1 MYQYL
6 SERTGKPHL
15 YAVYDTAAASRNRA
29 ADRGAAPARFRPPT
43 AATACGKQK
52 KKTQTAESTKQTKYI
67 YSRQECVFFILLPL
81 RVSNSCGALTDSA
94 ISIFSRLNLKFY
106 KPIKTRRLSQ
116 QAVPFYK

>member
-52 KKTQTAESTKQTKYI
+52 KKHKPQKARNKQNI
-67 YSRQECVFFILLPL
+67 YSRGVCVFYFI
-81 RVSNSCGALTDSA
+81 
-94 ISIFSRLNLKFY
+94 
-106 KPIKTRRLSQ
+106 
-116 QAVPFYK
+116 AVACFK